1 MYLCESRS
9 HCCFSDVR
17 QAVEPSAE
25 ELRGKWILQDSSTSP
40 CESTVAYA
48 TIDAAVLQ
56 PVVYGDD
63 SSAVAVLPCG
73 FVVMPDGRE
82 ARPAVTTSR
91 KDKEEGRTAVEST
104 GSLVTLVFQFQA
116 LAGSSATDAAL
127 PTDAV
132 KAVTRLVFCT
142 LGNIKKA
149 LHR

>member
-40 CESTVAYA
+40 CESTITYA
-48 TIDAAVLQ
+48 PVDAVVLQ
-56 PVVYGDD
+56 PVVYGND
-63 SSAVAVLPCG
+63 SSAVAV
-73 FVVMPDGRE
+73 MPDGQE
-82 ARPAVTTSR
+82 ARPAATTSR
-91 KDKEEGRTAVEST
+91 KDKEEGRTTVEST
-104 GSLVTLVFQFQA
+104 GSLVTLVFQA

-149 LHR
+149 LHC

>member
-1 MYLCESRS
+1 M
-9 HCCFSDVR
+9 
-17 QAVEPSAE
+17 
-25 ELRGKWILQDSSTSP
+25 
-40 CESTVAYA
+40 
-48 TIDAAVLQ
+48 
-56 PVVYGDD
+56 
-63 SSAVAVLPCG
+63 
-73 FVVMPDGRE
+73 VMPDGRE

-104 GSLVTLVFQFQA
+104 GALVTLVFQA

-149 LHR
+149 LHC

>member
-1 MYLCESRS
+1 MYHVCESRS

-17 QAVEPSAE
+17 QAVQPSAE

-48 TIDAAVLQ
+48 PIDAAVLQ

-82 ARPAVTTSR
+82 ARRPRPAVTASM
-91 KDKEEGRTAVEST
+91 KDKEEGRTAVESA
-104 GSLVTLVFQFQA
+104 GSLVTLVFQA
-116 LAGSSATDAAL
+116 SSATDAAL

-132 KAVTRLVFCT
+132 KAITRLVFCT

-149 LHR
+149 LHC

>member
-1 MYLCESRS
+1 MRVTLTLLL
-9 HCCFSDVR
+9 FGLR

-25 ELRGKWILQDSSTSP
+25 EPRGKWILQDSSTSP
-40 CESTVAYA
+40 CESTITYA
-48 TIDAAVLQ
+48 PVDAAVLQ

-63 SSAVAVLPCG
+63 SSTVAVLPCG
-73 FVVMPDGRE
+73 FVVMPDRRE

-91 KDKEEGRTAVEST
+91 KDNEEGRTAVEST

-132 KAVTRLVFCT
+132 KALTRLVLCT

-149 LHR
+149 LHC

>member
-1 MYLCESRS
+1 MRVTLTLLLFGRASGRGT
-9 HCCFSDVR
+9 
-17 QAVEPSAE
+17 VEPSAE

-40 CESTVAYA
+40 CESTITYA
-48 TIDAAVLQ
+48 PVDAAVLQ

-91 KDKEEGRTAVEST
+91 KDNEEGRTAVEST
-104 GSLVTLVFQFQA
+104 GSLVTLVFQA

-149 LHR
+149 LHC